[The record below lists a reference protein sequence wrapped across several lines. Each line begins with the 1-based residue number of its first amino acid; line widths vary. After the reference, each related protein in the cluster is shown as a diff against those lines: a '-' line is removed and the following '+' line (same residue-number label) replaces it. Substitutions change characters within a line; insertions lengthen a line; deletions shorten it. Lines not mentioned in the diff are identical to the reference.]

1 MSGLPRPAAGPPAR
15 APRGGALLAR
25 AALGCAALALAGCAP
40 PAGPPPV
47 AGPSRPATAT
57 SPSAGSTPPA
67 SASAPATSPAAAP
80 CQAPGG
86 FSCTMAARIRLVQQY
101 LAGRPGQ
108 IGIVLHDR
116 QTGATW
122 RNPAAGRDFPAAS
135 TAKLAMVTD
144 LLLRNGAGQIHL
156 GGGDWS
162 LIDAALHVSS
172 DHAADLLWQAY
183 EGAGFLQRIQGFG
196 MGSASYTTPGAP
208 YWGFMY
214 CSASDLDSLMNY
226 VLGRIPAG
234 ARLYL
239 TRHLQHVAPIQQ
251 WGVWGGGPASHPGNK
266 DGWEDDSGTWITNTV
281 GFAGPGARY
290 TLAIMYDTAGA
301 RGFHYGTVTL
311 SEVAALLF
319 QGHPGP
325 EPTVTATP

>member
-1 MSGLPRPAAGPPAR
+1 MSPPRRPPAR
-15 APRGGALLAR
+15 AAASATLA
-25 AALGCAALALAGCAP
+25 AAVLAALALAGCAP
-40 PAGPPPV
+40 SAGH
-47 AGPSRPATAT
+47 A
-57 SPSAGSTPPA
+57 PSAGASRGSTATRPAASGPPPA
-67 SASAPATSPAAAP
+67 SASAATTPPAAP
-80 CQAPGG
+80 CQAPDG
-86 FSCTMAARIRLVQQY
+86 FSCAMAARIRLVQQY

-122 RNPAAGRDFPAAS
+122 SNPAAGQDFPAAS
-135 TAKLAMVTD
+135 TVKLAMVTD
-144 LLLRNGAGQIHL
+144 LLLRNGSGQIHL
-156 GGGDWS
+156 GGGDWN
-162 LIDAALHVSS
+162 LIEAALHASS

-183 EGAGFLQRIQGFG
+183 EGTGFLARIRGFG
-196 MGSASYTTPGAP
+196 MGSAFFTTPAAP
-208 YWGFMY
+208 YWGFMD
-214 CSASDLDSLMNY
+214 CSASDLDSLMNF

-234 ARLYL
+234 ARVYL
-239 TRHLQHVAPIQQ
+239 TRHLQQVAPVQQ
-251 WGVWGGGPASHPGNK
+251 WGVWGAGPASHPGNK

-319 QGHPGP
+319 QGHLGP